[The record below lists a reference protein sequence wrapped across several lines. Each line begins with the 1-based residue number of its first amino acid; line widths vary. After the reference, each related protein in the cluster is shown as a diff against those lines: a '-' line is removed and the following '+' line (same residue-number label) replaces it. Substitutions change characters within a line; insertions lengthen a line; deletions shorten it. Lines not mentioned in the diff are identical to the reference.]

1 MMNSEREITPPK
13 GLVLN
18 NEEWN
23 RINRNLSTESIKIPK
38 VEADTAYEEYLKN
51 ESRKMTAKWDNT
63 IEKVRQRKLMDQKRK
78 SEEEK
83 VEGMYEAGLKILKRN
98 YCKKI

>member
-1 MMNSEREITPPK
+1 MMSCEREIIPPK

-18 NEEWN
+18 EEEWN
-23 RINRNLSTESIKIPK
+23 RINRNLNRKSIKMTK
-38 VEADTAYEEYLKN
+38 VEPDAAYEEYLKN

-78 SEEEK
+78 FEAK
-83 VEGMYEAGLKILKRN
+83 KAEGKN
-98 YCKKI
+98 